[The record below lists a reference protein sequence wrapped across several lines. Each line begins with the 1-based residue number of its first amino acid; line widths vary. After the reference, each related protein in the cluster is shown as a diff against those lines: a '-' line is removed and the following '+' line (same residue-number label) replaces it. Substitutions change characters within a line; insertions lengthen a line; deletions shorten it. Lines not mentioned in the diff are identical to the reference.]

1 MFGKKQAPAP
11 NRSEINLKFSQSLR
25 QLKRSIDTID
35 QKIEAEVANAIAYKK
50 SGNIDEE
57 QRSMA
62 KIQRFLAQKVQK
74 ERFYDNI
81 ENVKFRIDEILDKIE
96 VSRNLSDTFT
106 SIGTL
111 VDSKELKSIVDDL
124 DTFNKNFAKTNNMM
138 NAFTDSLDSSMGNI
152 STDPS
157 MAAAVQSMVTDRM
170 KGYETRIEEQA
181 AADLEDASFNFQ

>member
-1 MFGKKQAPAP
+1 MFGKKPAQMP
-11 NRSEINLKFSQSLR
+11 NRTDINLKFSSSLR
-25 QLKRSIDTID
+25 QLKRSIDQLD
-35 QKIEAEVANAIAYKK
+35 QKIEAEVAAAISYRK

-57 QRSMA
+57 HRSLA
-62 KIQRFLAQKVQK
+62 KIQRYLAQKIQK
-74 ERFYDNI
+74 ERFYDSV
-81 ENVKFRIDEILDKIE
+81 EGVKAKIDDILDKVE
-96 VSRNLSDTFT
+96 VSRNLSETMG
-106 SIGTL
+106 SIGQL
-111 VDSKELKSIVDDL
+111 VDSKELKAIVGEL